1 MLKTIKATMNLPK
14 ALVEKK
20 IREKAIFNAKE
31 RLMLEQL
38 TPEEVGMEGF
48 EVIVNEEVEKI
59 NTMIK
64 DMSIASLIG
73 FLGLE
78 LLLG

>member
-20 IREKAIFNAKE
+20 IREKAIVNAKE